1 MTDLVPDVDKSCP
14 IDGGPAVTTMA
25 PFDFLAV
32 TAVVTDPPT
41 RDTDPGADTM
51 ADETAE
57 MGKRKVLSFSKRY
70 IVHNAGRFHRFQS

>member
-1 MTDLVPDVDKSCP
+1 MSNLTKIIKITDLVPDVDRSCP

-32 TAVVTDPPT
+32 TAGAVVTDPPT

-57 MGKRKVLSFSKRY
+57 MGKKIGSK
-70 IVHNAGRFHRFQS
+70 FL

>member
-1 MTDLVPDVDKSCP
+1 M
-14 IDGGPAVTTMA
+14 TTMA

-32 TAVVTDPPT
+32 TAGAVVTDPPT

-57 MGKRKVLSFSKRY
+57 MGKKDRL
-70 IVHNAGRFHRFQS
+70 